1 MDVVLKIYEYI
12 VFFYAFLLVVIYSIL
27 MILSYFKTKKYLAQ
41 KSQDIEKIIFESPFT
56 PGISIVAPAY
66 NEEVTIINNVS
77 SMLTVNYPNFE
88 VVIVND
94 GSKDKTLDLL
104 IEFFEMVETP
114 YAYVEKIKTKP
125 FKRIFKS
132 TNLKYSKLIVV
143 DKENGGTKA
152 DASNAGVNV
161 AKHPYFICTD
171 VDCVLERNALINM
184 MQPILKS
191 KIQIIAVGA
200 TMRMVNSCE
209 VEKGVMK
216 KTKLPKGIIPI
227 YQEIEYLRSYLV
239 GKTGFSSINAVHNVS
254 GGLGL
259 FDKEVVISAGGYDP
273 LSHAEDMDMITR
285 MIAYMINY
293 QKPYIIEQIP
303 ETCCWTEGPPT
314 LKVLNRQRTRW
325 ARGLLQIFTIH
336 RKYLFNKDYKKM
348 GLITFPYVFLCEF
361 IAPIIEATGFVFTIV
376 LLIVDRINFGTAW
389 IMVLFMYTAGL
400 TLSFIT
406 ICYERKIDRMF
417 TNREYFRLGLYCLV
431 EPIIYH
437 PLIVFFSIKGYIDFL
452 TKKNFEWGQMT
463 RQGSGNNTTSTTTS
477 ATTEEVMQSGIAID
491 GN

>member
-1 MDVVLKIYEYI
+1 MDVFLTIYEYI
-12 VFFYAFLLVVIYSIL
+12 IFFYALLLVSIYSLL
-27 MILSYFKTKKYLAQ
+27 MLMAFFKTKRYLAQ
-41 KSQDIEKIIFESPFT
+41 KNQEVEKIIFESPFT

-77 SMLTVNYPNFE
+77 SMLTVNYPIFE

-104 IEFFEMVETP
+104 IEYFEMVETP

-132 TNLKYSKLIVV
+132 TNPEYSKLTVV

-161 AKHPYFICTD
+161 AKYPYFICTD

-184 MQPILKS
+184 IQPVLKS
-191 KIQIIAVGA
+191 KTQVIAVGA
-200 TMRMVNSCE
+200 TMRMVNGCD
-209 VEKGVMK
+209 VEDGVMK
-216 KTKLPKGIIPI
+216 KTKLPKAIIPI

-259 FDKEVVISAGGYDP
+259 FDKEVVIAAGGYDP
-273 LSHAEDMDMITR
+273 LSHAEDMDMTTR
-285 MIAYMINY
+285 MIAYMVNY
-293 QKPYIIEQIP
+293 QKPYKIDQIP
-303 ETCCWTEGPPT
+303 DTCCWTEGPPT

-336 RKYLFNKDYKKM
+336 RKYLFNRDYKRM
-348 GLITFPYVFLCEF
+348 GLITFPYIFMFEF
-361 IAPIIEATGFVFTIV
+361 MAPIIEAIGYLFTIF
-376 LLIVDRINFGTAW
+376 LLVVGGINFGTAW
-389 IMVLFMYTAGL
+389 IMLLFIYLAGL
-400 TLSFIT
+400 TLSFVT
-406 ICYERKIDRMF
+406 ILYERKIDKLF
-417 TNREYFRLGLYCLV
+417 TDREYFRLGLFCLV
-431 EPIIYH
+431 EPILYH

-452 TKKNFEWGQMT
+452 SKKNFEWGQMT
-463 RQGSGNNTTSTTTS
+463 RQGFDQTTTTGEVKQ
-477 ATTEEVMQSGIAID
+477 TTLSVNE
-491 GN
+491 N